1 MNPKLNLDPTRR
13 AFVGALAAVPLLGQS
28 DGWVELFNGRSLDG
42 WRPQNTPASWKVVD
56 GLLTADGPMCHLF
69 YTGPFHNAD
78 FKNFELE
85 VEATTRPS
93 CNSGVYIHTAYQ
105 ESNWPQKGCEIQ
117 INNTQPGEHK
127 KTASLYNLRN
137 IYRQYVPDDQWFK
150 LNILVRGKN
159 VQVRLN
165 GMMTVNYVQPDPP
178 YIPPPP
184 AMERERFLDHGTI
197 ALQCHDPRSNA
208 RFRSV
213 RIRPLPDDTPTP
225 AGMTVTADD
234 TFKKIMATGAR
245 GIPMLDLHVHPKGGL
260 SIEQAIDQSQRGG
273 IQYGLAVN
281 AGQAQPVTDD
291 AGLAKWVESL
301 KGLPVFV
308 GMQAEGREWLQMFSR
323 SAVAQCD
330 YVFSDSMTWTDNHGK
345 RMRTWLAEEIGV
357 IANPQEFMDTLVDR
371 AVGILERE
379 PVDIY
384 ANPTYLPDQLAKDYE
399 TLWTEERRHKVANA
413 AAKNNVAVELN
424 NRYKLPSASF
434 IKLMKEAGCK
444 FTFGTNNAGP
454 DDVGR
459 CEYSLRMV
467 EECGL
472 GQADFWVPLDVGS
485 TKAIDRKGDAL
496 KKA

>member
-1 MNPKLNLDPTRR
+1 MNPKFDLTRR
-13 AFVGALAAVPLLGQS
+13 AFVGAMAAFPLLGQN
-28 DGWVELFNGRSLDG
+28 DGWVELFNGKNLDG
-42 WRPQNTPASWKVVD
+42 WRPQNSGPSWKVVG

-69 YTGPFHNAD
+69 YTGPVHNAD

-85 VEATTRPS
+85 VEVMTRPS
-93 CNSGVYIHTAYQ
+93 CNSGVYIHTTYQ
-105 ESNWPQKGCEIQ
+105 ETNWPQKGCEIQ

-137 IYRQYVPDDQWFK
+137 TYRQYVPDDQWFK

-165 GMMTVNYVQPDPP
+165 GMMTVDYVQPDPP
-178 YIPPPP
+178 FIPPTG
-184 AMERERFLDHGTI
+184 MERERFLDHGTF

-213 RIRPLPDDTPTP
+213 RVRPLPDDTAIP
-225 AGMTVTADD
+225 GGVTVTADD
-234 TFKKIMATGAR
+234 TFKKIMTTGAR

-260 SIEQAIDQSQRGG
+260 SVEQAVAMSLRTG

-291 AGLAKWVESL
+291 AGLAKWAESL

-308 GMQAEGREWLQMFSR
+308 AMQAEGREWVKMFSK

-330 YVFSDSMTWTDNHGK
+330 YVFTDSMTWTDNRGK
-345 RMRTWLAEEIGV
+345 RMRTWLADEVGM

-384 ANPTYLPDQLAKDYE
+384 VNPTYLPDQLAKDYE
-399 TLWTEERRHKVANA
+399 TLWTEERRQKVANA
-413 AAKNNVAVELN
+413 AAKNNVAVEIN

-434 IKLMKEAGCK
+434 IKLMKAAGCK
-444 FTFGTNNAGP
+444 FTFGTNNAGAN
-454 DDVGR
+454 DVGR
-459 CEYSLRMV
+459 CEYALQMVDECSLG
-467 EECGL
+467 EPN
-472 GQADFWVPLDVGS
+472 FWVPLAVGS

-496 KKA
+496 K

>member
-1 MNPKLNLDPTRR
+1 VNPKFDLSRR
-13 AFVGALAAVPLLGQS
+13 AFVGAMAAVPLLGQS
-28 DGWVELFNGRSLDG
+28 QGWTELFNGRDLDG
-42 WRPQNTPASWKVVD
+42 WRPQNGPGSWKVVD
-56 GLLTADGPMCHLF
+56 GLLTGDGPMCHLF

-85 VEATTRPS
+85 AECMTRQS
-93 CNSGVYIHTAYQ
+93 CNSGVYIHTEWQ
-105 ESNWPQKGCEIQ
+105 ETNWPQKGCEIQ
-117 INNTQPGEHK
+117 VNNTQPGEHK

-137 IYRQYVPDDQWFK
+137 IYRQFTPDEQWFK
-150 LNILVRGKN
+150 LNILVRGAS

-165 GMMTVNYVQPDPP
+165 GMMTVDYVQPDTP

-184 AMERERFLDHGTI
+184 AMERQRFLDRGTI
-197 ALQCHDPRSNA
+197 ALQCHDPRSFV

-213 RIRPLPDDTPTP
+213 RIRPLPDNTPTP
-225 AGMTVTADD
+225 AGMTAPAADD
-234 TFKKIMATGAR
+234 TFKKIIATGAR

-260 SIEQAIDQSQRGG
+260 SIEQALTLSHRGG
-273 IQYGLAVN
+273 VMYGLAVN

-291 AGLAKWVESL
+291 AGLLKWVESL
-301 KGLPVFV
+301 KGLPVFT
-308 GMQAEGREWLQMFSR
+308 GMQAEGREWLGMFSK

-345 RMRTWLAEEIGV
+345 RMRTWLADEIGT
-357 IANPQEFMDTLVDR
+357 IANAQEFMDTLVDR
-371 AVGILERE
+371 ATGILERE
-379 PVDIY
+379 PIDIY

-399 TLWTEERRHKVANA
+399 TLWTDARRQKIANA
-413 AAKNNVAVELN
+413 AARNGVAIELN

-434 IKLMKEAGCK
+434 IKVLKATGCK
-444 FTFGTNNAGP
+444 FTFGTNNAGA

-459 CEYSLRMV
+459 CEYSLQMID
-467 EECGL
+467 ECGL
-472 GQADFWVPLDVGS
+472 GQQDFFVPLDVGT